1 MASLIPQL
9 VRDTETGKIC
19 ALLKMGSEIAVH
31 ELPDYL
37 AASSGE
43 EIKRYLESVVP
54 EMMGELKAKVHKKR
68 RTLWNKA
75 KD

>member
-19 ALLKMGSEIAVH
+19 AMLKMGSEIAVH

-37 AASSGE
+37 AASSGD
-43 EIKRYLESVVP
+43 EIRKYLEGVVP
-54 EMMGELKAKVHKKR
+54 EMMGELKAKAQAKR
-68 RTLWNKA
+68 RTIWKKA
-75 KD
+75 KV